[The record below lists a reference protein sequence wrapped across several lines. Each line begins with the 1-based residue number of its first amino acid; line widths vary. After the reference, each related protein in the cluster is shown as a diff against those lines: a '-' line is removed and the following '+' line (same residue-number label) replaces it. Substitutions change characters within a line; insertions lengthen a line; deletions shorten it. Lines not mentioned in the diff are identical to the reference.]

1 MKILVTGK
9 NGQLG
14 KSIQKIVDG
23 KNKQKFKSYDFVF
36 IGRNELDFFNISDI
50 NYFFDNNY
58 FDVVINCAAY
68 TQVDQA
74 ESDEKKA
81 NLINHIAVKEI
92 AKISKKNNMNLIH
105 ISTDF
110 VFDGLNK
117 RPYCENDKTLPLNVY
132 GKTKLAGERAILSI
146 MEFNAIILR
155 TSWVYSRYGNN
166 FVNTILDLCQ
176 KNGSLNIVSDQ
187 IGTPTYAGD
196 LAEFIVTLIRTHSD
210 KYGLYNYSNKILYL

>member
-146 MEFNAIILR
+146 MEFNAIILLSVVPVAKIIPFFVAAIPPLLNVPILNSFPSL
-155 TSWVYSRYGNN
+155 TIFPNGTLQSIEPVSRSYA
-166 FVNTILDLCQ
+166 TI
-176 KNGSLNIVSDQ
+176 S
-187 IGTPTYAGD
+187 P
-196 LAEFIVTLIRTHSD
+196 
-210 KYGLYNYSNKILYL
+210 